1 MRPSRYLNW
10 DKHVVLKS
18 WLCQPVY
25 VVLPRCDSRTS
36 LYRLNYLETTIL
48 NIITMSSDIS
58 ALYKDMVPSNLACL
72 TALSFAQESLPLPI
86 VNHSL
91 RVYLL
96 ARFIA
101 KKEDSPFVSEGQISL
116 LFVAAVLHDIGAS
129 DAVNGPQRFEI
140 CSADTAKHH
149 LLKHG
154 HSEAEA
160 HQVWTAI
167 AVHTSPG
174 IAERI
179 DPLARLIR
187 LGVLSDFG
195 SDEYRR
201 SIGTDSYCK
210 EIEALL
216 PRLEPEK
223 ALGDAVIKQA
233 DKIPHVDNLTWPN
246 SDKFPAASWPGIL
259 LRAHA
264 ENPDHEGVNPAF

>member
-1 MRPSRYLNW
+1 
-10 DKHVVLKS
+10 
-18 WLCQPVY
+18 
-25 VVLPRCDSRTS
+25 
-36 LYRLNYLETTIL
+36 
-48 NIITMSSDIS
+48 MSSDIS
-58 ALYKDMVPSNLACL
+58 ALVLEKVPDILACHS
-72 TALSFAQESLPLPI
+72 ALDLARKALPVPI
-86 VNHSL
+86 LNHSV

-101 KKEDSPFVSEGQISL
+101 KEEHSPFVSEGQIGL

-129 DAVNGPQRFEI
+129 HLYNGTQRFEI
-140 CSADTAKHH
+140 CSADCAKDH
-149 LLKHG
+149 LVKHG
-154 HSEAEA
+154 YSEAQA
-160 HQVWTAI
+160 HRVWTAI

-179 DPLARLIR
+179 DPLSRLIR
-187 LGVLSDFG
+187 LAVRSDFG

-201 SIGTDSYCK
+201 SIGVDEYCK

-223 ALGDAVIKQA
+223 VLGDAVVKQA
-233 DKIPHVDNLTWPN
+233 EKIPQVDSLTWPN
-246 SDKFPAASWPGIL
+246 DDKFPSASWPGIL